1 MVCRNYLQYACSH
14 ILSKLILAVKKKAH
28 LSGTGGGPPAPSF
41 TPAEELALDLNQGR
55 PVMEGIQGG
64 TATDCVPPAETALL
78 IHGTFSSTA
87 HQTQSSIY
95 TGICGLSDLV
105 LPCSVRGHSYTPA
118 TSRRS
123 SEYY

>member
-64 TATDCVPPAETALL
+64 TATDCSTCRNCPPYPWYIFQYCTSNTI
-78 IHGTFSSTA
+78 IHL
-87 HQTQSSIY
+87 Y
-95 TGICGLSDLV
+95 
-105 LPCSVRGHSYTPA
+105 GHMWTV
-118 TSRRS
+118 
-123 SEYY
+123 